1 MKNNIFDFIFILKLM
16 SNSKSIPYYFTILIT
31 VILSFYA
38 AAVQAQEPKE
48 SKWEMMKDTLDGKL
62 DLTQYIIKAHGLIP
76 IPFIITQPALGS
88 FGLGFAPVLLSPKKR
103 PEGYKGY
110 IPPDITA
117 GFGMYTANDS
127 WAVGAGRIGSFL
139 KPGIKYRAF
148 FGYADINMSYY
159 QDLPNFGTKE
169 FEFNITATPIFLQVS
184 KKLFKSESYLGVQY
198 IYSKNV
204 LKPNFKESLPE
215 FVTSKTLDSNI
226 GSVGLFLDR
235 DTRNTIFTPDK
246 GIKMDILCN
255 FNANWTGSDYVF
267 QKFQAYT
274 NWFFPIRDNWI
285 SGLHFDYQQVFG
297 DTPFYLKPF
306 VDLEGIPAERYQ
318 GNSVFVAETEQR
330 YDFTFRWSVVGFGG
344 VGKTINDGENF
355 NTGKLVYNYGT
366 GIRYY
371 LARAFG
377 LRAGLDIAKGPD
389 SWGYYIVFGQSWNK

>member
-1 MKNNIFDFIFILKLM
+1 MK
-16 SNSKSIPYYFTILIT
+16 S
-31 VILSFYA
+31 SFYSSKIVA
-38 AAVQAQEPKE
+38 IVFLVLFHSISYAQELEE

-62 DLTQYIIKAHGLIP
+62 DLSNYIIKAHGLIP

-127 WAVGAGRIGSFL
+127 WAIGVGRIGSFL

-148 FGYADINMSYY
+148 FGYLDINMSYY
-159 QDLPNFGTKE
+159 QSLPKLGDKE
-169 FEFNITATPIFLQVS
+169 LEFNITSAPIFLQVS
-184 KKLFKSESYLGVQY
+184 KKILKNGTYLGLQY
-198 IYSKNV
+198 SYSKNI
-204 LKPNFKESLPE
+204 LKPNFKESLPD
-215 FVTSKTLDSNI
+215 FITSKELDSRI
-226 GSVGLFLDR
+226 GSAGIFFDK

-246 GIKMDILCN
+246 GYHMNVLGK
-255 FNANWTGSDYVF
+255 FNANWTGSDYDY
-267 QKFQAYT
+267 QKVEAYV

-285 SGLHFDYQQVFG
+285 SGLHFNVQQAFG
-297 DTPFYLKPF
+297 DVPFYLKPF

-318 GNSVFVAETEQR
+318 GNTVLVAETEQR
-330 YDFTFRWSVVGFGG
+330 FDFTYRWSVVAFGG
-344 VGKTINDGENF
+344 VGNTINDGETLK
-355 NTGKLVYNYGT
+355 TGTFVYNYGT

-389 SWGYYIVFGQSWNK
+389 SWGYYIVFGQSWNR